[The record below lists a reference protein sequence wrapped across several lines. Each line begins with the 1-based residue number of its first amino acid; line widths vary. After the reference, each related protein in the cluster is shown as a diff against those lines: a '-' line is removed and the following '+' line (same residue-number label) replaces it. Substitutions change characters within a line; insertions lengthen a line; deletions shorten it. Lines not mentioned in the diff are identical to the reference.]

1 MNFNNDFRYDL
12 EVGKEGE
19 RIVDSLFKDKLVE
32 VKRDSW
38 VSRSGNIAI
47 EYESRGK
54 PSGIATTKADY
65 WIIIFSGEYQDKVMW
80 VFETQLLKK
89 VSREYFKKS
98 NVKKVVF
105 DDNEIKKLILKNG
118 EEILADLYIDCTGFK
133 SILKN
138 KTEKIK

>member
-89 VSREYFKKS
+89 VSREYFKKG
-98 NVKKVVF
+98 NVKAMG
-105 DDNEIKKLILKNG
+105 DNNTSMSVLIPIKEISNFI
-118 EEILADLYIDCTGFK
+118 
-133 SILKN
+133 
-138 KTEKIK
+138 IK

>member
-19 RIVDSLFKDKLVE
+19 RIVDSLFKDKLLE

-38 VSRSGNIAI
+38 VAKSGNIAI

-65 WIIIFSGEYQDKVMW
+65 WVIIFSGAYQDRVMY
-80 VFETQLLKK
+80 VFETERLKEVTRK
-89 VSREYFKKS
+89 YYIKGSVKAMGVSNTSMAVLIPIKEICNF
-98 NVKKVVF
+98 VI
-105 DDNEIKKLILKNG
+105 DD
-118 EEILADLYIDCTGFK
+118 
-133 SILKN
+133 
-138 KTEKIK
+138 

>member
-12 EVGKEGE
+12 EIGKEGE

-54 PSGIATTKADY
+54 PSGIATTQADY
-65 WIIIFSGEYQDKVMW
+65 WIIIFSGGYQDKVMY
-80 VFETQLLKK
+80 VFETQILKE
-89 VSREYFKKS
+89 VSREYFKKG
-98 NVKKVVF
+98 NVKAMG
-105 DDNEIKKLILKNG
+105 DNNTSMSVLIPIKEISN
-118 EEILADLYIDCTGFK
+118 F
-133 SILKN
+133 
-138 KTEKIK
+138 IKYK